1 MSKRDEIARLQAEN
15 RANPD
20 DPHVALQ
27 LGDLLLTEQR
37 TDEALALY
45 DHVAKQYEAGAFATK
60 ALAVLKGMATIAPM
74 RIDIRIRLS
83 RVLIT
88 LGLRTEALATLE
100 QAKLHAV
107 RFGTIADQTA
117 VREELHRVAPPN

>member
-15 RANPD
+15 RRNPD
-20 DPHVALQ
+20 DPHIALE

-37 TDEALALY
+37 VEEAVALY
-45 DHVAKQYEAGAFATK
+45 DHVAKLYEAGGFATK
-60 ALAVLKGMATIAPM
+60 ALAVLKGMATIAPT
-74 RIDIRIRLS
+74 RVDVRIRLS

-100 QAKLHAV
+100 QAKLHAQ
-107 RFGTIADQTA
+107 RFGSLADQAA